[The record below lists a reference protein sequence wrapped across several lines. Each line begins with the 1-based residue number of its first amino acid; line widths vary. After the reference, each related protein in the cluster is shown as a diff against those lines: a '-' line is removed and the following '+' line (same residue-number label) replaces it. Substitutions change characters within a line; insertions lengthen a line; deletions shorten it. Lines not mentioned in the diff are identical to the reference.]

1 MGKHRRID
9 DAETDII
16 AQEVPLD
23 EARSGPMSLRSHG
36 FKPMFRGFEVTE
48 KMPQAADQLNGNI
61 GAIRDLGE
69 GSDQ

>member
-48 KMPQAADQLNGNI
+48 KMPRAAERDPRLLPRDDQH
-61 GAIRDLGE
+61 
-69 GSDQ
+69 